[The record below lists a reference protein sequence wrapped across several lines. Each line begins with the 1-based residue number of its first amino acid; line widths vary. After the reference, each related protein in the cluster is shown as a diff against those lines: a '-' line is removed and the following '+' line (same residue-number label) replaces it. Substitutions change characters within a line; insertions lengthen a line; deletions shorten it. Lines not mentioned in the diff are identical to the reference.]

1 MLVTGGAGFVG
12 SHTCKALWRAG
23 YLPIT
28 YDNLS
33 RGHAHAVRWGPLVK
47 GEVGDRAA
55 LVRAIE
61 DFEIGAVIHFA
72 GYAYVAESM
81 ARPDLYFRNN
91 FIDPLSLLDAMAET
105 GVRDIIFS
113 STCATYGIPLA
124 LPIRED
130 HPQAPISP
138 YGESKRMFE
147 QAVRWYGEP
156 RGLRWASLRYFNAA
170 GADPDGELAENH
182 EPETHLIPL
191 AIRAALRRDRALTV
205 FGTDYPTPDGTAV
218 RDFVHVCDLADAHVR
233 ALGYLAGGGDSAAF
247 NLGTGHG
254 HSVREI
260 IAAVERVTGRTV
272 PVVDAERRPGDPPVL
287 VADASRIRAAC
298 GWEPTRSSL
307 DFIIETALTG
317 LEVPAHAAHRHV
329 EPAHLA
335 PVPVEAM
342 APLIAAAPASPPIL
356 AASQAVALDAQGPVA
371 SGLARLE

>member
-1 MLVTGGAGFVG
+1 VLVTGGAGFVG

-33 RGHAHAVRWGPLVK
+33 RGHTDAVRWGPLVR

-72 GYAYVAESM
+72 GFAYVAESM
-81 ARPDLYFRNN
+81 AKPDLYFRNN

-113 STCATYGIPLA
+113 STCATYGIPHA
-124 LPIRED
+124 VPIPED

-156 RGLRWASLRYFNAA
+156 RGLHWVSLRYFNAA
-170 GADPDGELAENH
+170 GADPDGELVENH

-191 AIRAALRRDRALTV
+191 AIRAALRRGRALTV

-254 HSVREI
+254 HSVRDI
-260 IAAVERVTGRTV
+260 IAAVERVTGRAV
-272 PVVDAERRPGDPPVL
+272 PVIDAERRPGDPPVL
-287 VADASRIRAAC
+287 VADASRVKAAC
-298 GWEPTRSSL
+298 GWEPTQSSL

-317 LEVPAHAAHRHV
+317 LEVPAHVAHRHV
-329 EPAHLA
+329 EPAHVA
-335 PVPVEAM
+335 PVPVEAI
-342 APLIAAAPASPPIL
+342 APLVAAAPSPSPIL
-356 AASQAVALDAQGPVA
+356 AGPAAVALDTQGPVVA
-371 SGLARLE
+371 GLARLE